1 MRKHLLACS
10 VFLVA
15 CGSTSVVQMDADQYM
30 VSVKSAE
37 IGFVSGDGAK
47 ADAYIEAN
55 EFCQSQGKSVET
67 LNVKTRGSGLA
78 RSASATLE
86 FRCIDTK

>member
-1 MRKHLLACS
+1 MRLLLVVMS
-10 VFLVA
+10 GLLVA
-15 CGSTSVVQMDADQYM
+15 SCGSTGVIKMDSDNYM

-55 EFCQSQGKSVET
+55 EFCQNQNKNVET
-67 LNVKTRGSGLA
+67 IKVETRGSGLA

-86 FRCIDTK
+86 FKCVN

>member
-1 MRKHLLACS
+1 MKKYLLLMS
-10 VFLVA
+10 LFLVA
-15 CGSTSVVQMDADQYM
+15 CGSTGVVQMDADQYM

-55 EFCQSQGKSVET
+55 EFCRRQGKSVET

-86 FRCIDTK
+86 FTCVN